1 MNNVLRPLGAAA
13 SLVFCVGLDRPAF
26 AEGQALPH
34 LRLPFIANE
43 GQVARQV
50 AYYATT
56 SAGTVFVTARGE
68 LVYRVH
74 GDGVGADRERCRE
87 SSITERP
94 VGGTAR
100 PVGRDRTGTR
110 VAYFL
115 GRDSARWRS
124 GVRTYEQVDLG
135 EVWPGVTVTLRARER
150 DVEKVFTVRPGG
162 SVERIRIRVGGAHA
176 LGLDGEGAV
185 TARTASGRVT
195 FTAPVAYQ
203 ERGGVRQAVTVAYR
217 QRGREYGF
225 TVGAYDHSRP
235 LIIDPILQSTF
246 LGGGAAD
253 GAQALAIAP
262 GSGDVYVAGN
272 TQSIDFPG
280 TAGGAQPTLAGS
292 LDGFVARLSSDLTTL
307 LGVTYLG
314 GSAGDAAS
322 GLAIS
327 PATGEVYVVGITDSR
342 DFPGT
347 AGGAQPTFGGGGA
360 DAFVARLSRD
370 LTTLIQATYLGGS
383 ALDVANALAIAP
395 GTGNVYVAGS
405 TVSTNFPG
413 TTGGAQPTYGGG
425 VQDAFL
431 AVLPSSLTTLIQ
443 ATYLGGPESDDAKV
457 LPIAPDTG
465 DVYVAGETWSHGFP
479 RASGGVQPLKASG
492 FNDAFVARLSSGLT
506 ELQQATYLGG
516 SQDDEATALA
526 IAPGTGDVYVA
537 GRTNSVDFPRTSG
550 GALPFGGFSDAFVAR
565 FPRDLTALTQA
576 TYLGSTRYENAWA
589 LAIAPATG
597 DVYVAGAT
605 DSPDFPAARGGAQ
618 PVGGMAQAFGVADA
632 FVSRLTPSLAP
643 VDTPSLTARISINQ
657 PTFGTAQTL
666 STSMSLDNPGG
677 AGAADLY
684 LGGLLPDGVTIVFWT
699 GAGNFAVG
707 SLADIRTFRPYA
719 TGVSLSTPFSRDMP
733 GWVSHVWAP
742 DDPRGRYIVFN
753 LATKAGALAGG
764 ILTRDE
770 ILALATASF
779 FLR

>member
-1 MNNVLRPLGAAA
+1 MNNDVLRPLGAAA

-43 GQVARQV
+43 GQIARQV

-56 SAGTVFVTARGE
+56 SVGTVFVTARGE
-68 LVYRVH
+68 LVYRLH
-74 GDGVGADRERCRE
+74 DDGVGADRERRRE

-195 FTAPVAYQ
+195 FTA
-203 ERGGVRQAVTVAYR
+203 
-217 QRGREYGF
+217 
-225 TVGAYDHSRP
+225 H
-235 LIIDPILQSTF
+235 
-246 LGGGAAD
+246 
-253 GAQALAIAP
+253 P
-262 GSGDVYVAGN
+262 GH
-272 TQSIDFPG
+272 
-280 TAGGAQPTLAGS
+280 L
-292 LDGFVARLSSDLTTL
+292 
-307 LGVTYLG
+307 
-314 GSAGDAAS
+314 
-322 GLAIS
+322 
-327 PATGEVYVVGITDSR
+327 
-342 DFPGT
+342 
-347 AGGAQPTFGGGGA
+347 
-360 DAFVARLSRD
+360 
-370 LTTLIQATYLGGS
+370 
-383 ALDVANALAIAP
+383 
-395 GTGNVYVAGS
+395 
-405 TVSTNFPG
+405 
-413 TTGGAQPTYGGG
+413 
-425 VQDAFL
+425 
-431 AVLPSSLTTLIQ
+431 
-443 ATYLGGPESDDAKV
+443 YLGGPESDDAKV
-457 LPIAPDTG
+457 LTIAPDTG

-479 RASGGVQPLKASG
+479 RASGGAQPLKASG
-492 FNDAFVARLSSGLT
+492 FNDAFVARVSSSLTEVKQATYLGGTGFDSARALAIAPETGDVYVAGSTSSNDFPGAQTFDGAQRRFGGGFVDGFVARLSSGLT

-719 TGVSLSTPFSRDMP
+719 AGVSLSTPFSRDMP

-753 LATKAGALAGG
+753 LATKAGALAGR